1 MSRLIEALG
10 GDPATANG
18 LSGLG
23 DLVLTAT
30 SHQSR
35 NLRFGIALGRHGTAA
50 GWSGDLVEGAFAAS
64 VASGVAAEKGIDM
77 PITDA
82 VARIVDGTLDVKTA
96 IGQLMTR
103 PITQE

>member
-1 MSRLIEALG
+1 
-10 GDPATANG
+10 
-18 LSGLG
+18 
-23 DLVLTAT
+23 
-30 SHQSR
+30 
-35 NLRFGIALGRHGTAA
+35 
-50 GWSGDLVEGAFAAS
+50 
-64 VASGVAAEKGIDM
+64 M

>member
-1 MSRLIEALG
+1 MKHQHASVLVVCAFTFLAL
-10 GDPATANG
+10 T
-18 LSGLG
+18 
-23 DLVLTAT
+23 LT
-30 SHQSR
+30 
-35 NLRFGIALGRHGTAA
+35 
-50 GWSGDLVEGAFAAS
+50 AS